1 MKNRRIELSA
11 ILIAV
16 SVIAWSCAF
25 TAKGGQRMYRRW
37 AEGKSYDMIV
47 VPGIPFYEDSL
58 QWGWIMRGRVYW
70 AKFLY
75 DKGIAKNIM
84 FSGSAVYSPYYEAEI
99 MALYAAAIGIPKEH
113 IFTETKA
120 EHSTENLYYSY
131 KKSKQLGFNT
141 IALASD
147 PYQSKQLRL
156 FAHLRLS
163 RHIGIIPFV
172 IDTLKQIEP
181 EMKNPEINYKQAY
194 KKNFVPLPERE
205 SKWERF
211 KGTMGLNIDKQAYKN

>member
-1 MKNRRIELSA
+1 
-11 ILIAV
+11 
-16 SVIAWSCAF
+16 
-25 TAKGGQRMYRRW
+25 MYSRW
-37 AEGKSYDMIV
+37 AENKIYDMII
-47 VPGIPFYEDSL
+47 VPGIPLEDSL
-58 QWGWIMRGRVYW
+58 QWGRIMEGRVYW

-84 FSGSAVYSPYYEAEI
+84 FSGSAVYTPYYEGKV
-99 MALYAAAIGIPKEH
+99 MALYAEAIGIPKEH
-113 IFTETKA
+113 VFTELKA

-156 FAHLRLS
+156 FARLKLN

-172 IDTLKQIEP
+172 VDTLKKIEP
-181 EMKNPEINYKQAY
+181 LMKNPVIDYKLAF
-194 KKNFVPLPERE
+194 KENFVPLPERE
-205 SKWERF
+205 SKWKRF
-211 KGTMGLNIDKQAYKN
+211 KGTLGFNRDKNAYE